1 MFESSVTSG
10 HDPAPS
16 RRSLSSQR
24 TPAGENRIRTV
35 GPAEKETAVERG
47 PAADHRRLARRPV
60 LNNPANS
67 VFISLADV
75 MDACETAW
83 NRFATNHSL
92 IRSLCAVAW
101 APASPAL

>member
-60 LNNPANS
+60 LNDLCLPIMPS
-67 VFISLADV
+67 
-75 MDACETAW
+75 E
-83 NRFATNHSL
+83 
-92 IRSLCAVAW
+92 RSTDGDRRAK
-101 APASPAL
+101 